1 MHKLYLAIAYL
12 ISILIPRSRK
22 IWVFGENEL
31 SVLRPFF
38 EFSSKYDD
46 GIKKIYISKNNIRV
60 SKLRSQ
66 GFCAIHAYSFIA
78 FYYIAR
84 SKLHF
89 ICKSKL
95 SDLHSLLS
103 VKAIKINL
111 FHGTPL
117 KAVGLAAVNNR
128 KNTFFKNLR
137 SKKLKKRYSKYLFLC
152 ATSSYTQKIYSKC
165 FGVSQNKLK
174 IIGHPRND
182 LIANKSTDR
191 KFININAKK
200 NLEGYRMIFSYM
212 PTWRKYDWDNE
223 INYHKLNRFLVS
235 KNSIL
240 YIRPHHLD
248 KNFKGLQN
256 YSNIIVYSYDNS
268 SIYDSH
274 CDLLGTDVLITDYS
288 SLTYDFLLTKR
299 PILIY
304 TPDYHRYKKT
314 TKFSVN
320 FLQNIPYPATFNSS
334 DLINNLE
341 TILDNKYDYEKYIET
356 LNLYHHFQDDNSCAR
371 LYKEAK
377 AICHYKG

>member
-1 MHKLYLAIAYL
+1 MHKLYLTLAYL

-46 GIKKIYISKNNIRV
+46 GIKKIYISKNNIRI
-60 SKLRSQ
+60 SELRSN
-66 GFCAIHAYSFIA
+66 GHCAIHAYSFKA
-78 FYYIAR
+78 YYYIAR

-117 KAVGLAAVNNR
+117 KAVGIAAVNNR
-128 KNTFFKNLR
+128 KNAFFTNLR
-137 SKKLKKRYSKYLFLC
+137 IKKLKRRYSKYLFLC
-152 ATSSYTQKIYSKC
+152 ATSSYTQQIYSKC

-182 LIANKSTDR
+182 LISNKSTDR
-191 KFININAKK
+191 KFINLNAKK
-200 NLEGYRMIFSYM
+200 NLEGYKMIFSYM
-212 PTWRKYDWDNE
+212 PTWRKYDWDHGIKFDE
-223 INYHKLNRFLVS
+223 LNSFLVS

-248 KNFKGLQN
+248 KNFEGLQN
-256 YSNIIVYSYDNS
+256 YSNIIIYSYDNS

-274 CDLLGTDVLITDYS
+274 SDLLGTDVLITDYS
-288 SLTYDFLLTKR
+288 SLIYDFLLTKR

-304 TPDYHRYKKT
+304 TPDYCRYEKT
-314 TKFSVN
+314 TKFTKN
-320 FLQNIPYPATFNSS
+320 FLQNIPYPAIFNST
-334 DLINNLE
+334 DLINKLE
-341 TILDNKYDYEKYIET
+341 SIMDNKYDYEKYIET
-356 LNLYHHFQDDNSCAR
+356 LNLYHDFQDNNSSYR

-377 AICHYKG
+377 DICGYKR